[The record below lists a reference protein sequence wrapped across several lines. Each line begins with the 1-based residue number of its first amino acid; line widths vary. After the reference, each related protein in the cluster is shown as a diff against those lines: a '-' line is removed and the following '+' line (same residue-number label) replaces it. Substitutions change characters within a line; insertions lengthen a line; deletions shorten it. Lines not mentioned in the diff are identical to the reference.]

1 MKNYFIFFVFFIF
14 IFSCSSEKKETVDAN
29 SLIKPKFQ
37 FNDYLFECN
46 IKENSNLINLEAFL
60 SNFVKGPLTKDDIDT
75 FKVYVPK
82 SNSFQTFIFHLQT
95 SIDKDIYID
104 FIETLSQKGFD
115 KIAVCEF
122 NSNKLTSFNELSIDL
137 NLSDIEFSEILRCEY
152 NTDYNYGNFRI
163 SINKFLDQMR
173 SLKIPY
179 ELNYIQEDSSSREF
193 TWINNFYT
201 KDFSSQIS
209 TKWIN
214 SYEAN
219 QIKNEFLSN
228 AQCLDSNIYQT
239 FKII

>member
-1 MKNYFIFFVFFIF
+1 MKNYFIFFDFFIF

-60 SNFVKGPLTKDDIDT
+60 SSFVKGPLTKDDIDT

-115 KIAVCEF
+115 KIAACEF
-122 NSNKLTSFNELSIDL
+122 NSNKLTSFNEFSIDL
-137 NLSDIEFSEILRCEY
+137 NLSDIEFSEILRCVY
-152 NTDYNYGNFRI
+152 NTDYYYGNF
-163 SINKFLDQMR
+163 N
-173 SLKIPY
+173 
-179 ELNYIQEDSSSREF
+179 
-193 TWINNFYT
+193 T
-201 KDFSSQIS
+201 
-209 TKWIN
+209 
-214 SYEAN
+214 
-219 QIKNEFLSN
+219 
-228 AQCLDSNIYQT
+228 
-239 FKII
+239 